1 MIRSSFLSLTLSI
14 VSRFLSTFQLL
25 AGQQFVDV
33 TLACDGHQVHA
44 HRLVLAACS
53 SYFESL
59 LSENPCKHPIIILPK
74 DIKLWEVQ
82 ALIDFCYKGQV
93 NVSQAGLPQLLKCA
107 ETLQI
112 RGLCGTD
119 STLNEVANGKI
130 DRCLDPNLLAG
141 GTANNCSSSNF
152 PSFSSMFASSNL
164 LNPTYHSDDEQQQQ
178 QQHLPPSSLLQH
190 TFRPLHSDL
199 LRTPTATAK
208 FVTTAAVTTAAAAAA
223 TDNNTAKSIN
233 HRSNESLV
241 KTKPHKIVI
250 HNDKSTKEH
259 CNANPTSTTKQSL
272 KRLNGNEVNICNTT
286 TSSTELNIKCEE
298 FGKISFSF
306 NDLDMTHE
314 DSVVACVNYPRIID
328 SSVYSLVVYTIPFI
342 RIESTPWIIYL

>member
-1 MIRSSFLSLTLSI
+1 M
-14 VSRFLSTFQLL
+14 
-25 AGQQFVDV
+25 
-33 TLACDGHQVHA
+33 
-44 HRLVLAACS
+44 
-53 SYFESL
+53 
-59 LSENPCKHPIIILPK
+59 
-74 DIKLWEVQ
+74 
-82 ALIDFCYKGQV
+82 

-141 GTANNCSSSNF
+141 GGGGGTTNNNCSSSNF
-152 PSFSSMFASSNL
+152 SSFSSMFASSNL

-178 QQHLPPSSLLQH
+178 QQPSSLLQPHLQH
-190 TFRPLHSDL
+190 TFRPLHSDVS
-199 LRTPTATAK
+199 RIPQATAK
-208 FVTTAAVTTAAAAAA
+208 FVTTAAAAATTAAAL
-223 TDNNTAKSIN
+223 DNNTAKSIN

-259 CNANPTSTTKQSL
+259 CNANPISTTKQSL
-272 KRLNGNEVNICNTT
+272 KRLNENEVNSCNT

-298 FGKISFSF
+298 LGKIISF
-306 NDLDMTHE
+306 ND
-314 DSVVACVNYPRIID
+314 
-328 SSVYSLVVYTIPFI
+328 
-342 RIESTPWIIYL
+342 WIWHTKIARGIHL